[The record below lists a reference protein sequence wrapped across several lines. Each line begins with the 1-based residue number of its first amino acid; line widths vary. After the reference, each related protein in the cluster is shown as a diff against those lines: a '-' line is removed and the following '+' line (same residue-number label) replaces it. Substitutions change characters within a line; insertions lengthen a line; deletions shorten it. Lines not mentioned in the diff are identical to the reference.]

1 MLRLITLSFV
11 FIFLSFI
18 SRFEANAQYRAMKN
32 TAFQKGEKL
41 TYIIYFDSF
50 ITGKIKAAYGTF
62 EVLPQ
67 TEKIGNRSCY
77 HVVVSGATFKKWN
90 WAIYVKDRFDSY
102 IDEQSLMPWLFL
114 RRAHEGNYI
123 ADQDIIFNHAKNVAQ
138 YKDNKNNTSV
148 NYYIPT
154 YAQDMISA
162 GYYARNMELTN
173 LTPGVN
179 YTIPYV
185 FADSLF
191 STTIVYSGKK
201 KVKIGLGKFKCLAFK
216 PKVLV
221 GSVFGSAYPLT
232 IYVTDDK
239 NRLPLYAKTSILIGT
254 VKFELVAYEGLKNPL
269 TSKIK

>member
-1 MLRLITLSFV
+1 
-11 FIFLSFI
+11 
-18 SRFEANAQYRAMKN
+18 MKN
-32 TAFQKGEKL
+32 MGLLAVVASTVFTFIQCNSPEPEDVKTTQRLSEKELEEWQDLKYGMFLCYGMSTFSGEEFPDGSAPIDIYDPIEIDVDQWIRVAKEAGMNYVVLTAKHVAGHCL
-41 TYIIYFDSF
+41 WPS
-50 ITGKIKAAYGTF
+50 AYTDYS
-62 EVLPQ
+62 V
-67 TEKIGNRSCY
+67 
-77 HVVVSGATFKKWN
+77 
-90 WAIYVKDRFDSY
+90 
-102 IDEQSLMPWLFL
+102 
-114 RRAHEGNYI
+114 
-123 ADQDIIFNHAKNVAQ
+123 
-138 YKDNKNNTSV
+138 KDNKNNTSV

-201 KVKIGLGKFKCLAFK
+201 NVKIGLGKFKCLAFK

-221 GSVFGSAYPLT
+221 GSVFGDAYPLT

-254 VKFELVAYEGLKNPL
+254 VKFELVSYEGLKNPL